1 MMKKWAKYGVVLA
14 SIGAVGLAQAA
25 EPQPLWE
32 AGAGVAVINFPNYRG
47 SDQRQTFALP
57 APYLI
62 YRGEFLQ
69 VDRQQ
74 ARGLFFKSDR
84 VELDISVNGSV
95 PVRSK
100 DNVARQGM
108 PNLDPT
114 LEIGPVLKVAL
125 MRSEDEKSTLSLRVP
140 MRPVFATN
148 FKHIQNVGWL
158 FHPQLNANL
167 RDAIGEGWNLG
178 LAVGPMFADQRYH
191 QFFYG
196 VNAQYA
202 TATRPVYSG
211 RSGYSGTQFTTSLS
225 KRFPNYWLGVYA
237 KYDDLHGAVFA
248 DSPLVKTKQSY
259 TVGGAVTWIFAESKT
274 LVQREQ

>member
-1 MMKKWAKYGVVLA
+1 MKVAICGAAGVLA
-14 SIGAVGLAQAA
+14 GFVWAAGAHA
-25 EPQPLWE
+25 EEAKPLWE

-47 SDQRQTFALP
+47 SDQRQTYALP

-69 VDRQQ
+69 IDRQQ
-74 ARGLFFKSDR
+74 ARGLFFKSER
-84 VELDISVNGSV
+84 AELDVSVNGSV

-100 DNVARQGM
+100 DIAARQGM

-125 MRSEDEKSTLSLRVP
+125 MRSEDEKNVLSLRLP

-148 FKHIQNVGWL
+148 FKHFQNVGWL

-167 RDAIGEGWNLG
+167 RDAVGEGWNLG
-178 LAVGPMFADQRYH
+178 LAVGPMFADKRYH

-196 VNAQYA
+196 VDPQYV
-202 TATRPVYSG
+202 TAARPAYTARG
-211 RSGYSGTQFTTSLS
+211 GYSGTQFTASLS
-225 KRFPNYWLGVYA
+225 KRFPGYWLGGYA
-237 KYDDLHGAVFA
+237 KYDDLHGATFV
-248 DSPLVKTKQSY
+248 DSPLVKTRQSY
-259 TVGGAVTWIFAESKT
+259 TVGAAVTWIFAESKT
-274 LVQREQ
+274 LVQRE